1 MDHESEG
8 TDWWHPETSGKF
20 GHFFWVFS
28 FATDIF
34 VTFLISPILS
44 KQSKPVIVGVIAEV
58 INMCG
63 IHCHIL
69 VSVFWFLFFFSFFI
83 VFSYTVLLVH
93 NIFTIVNI
101 YSFLLLTRFAQNV
114 TASSIEEDFFILFYF
129 DFSCFVLKKR
139 HFIQLHIYW

>member
-28 FATDIF
+28 FAADIF
-34 VTFLISPILS
+34 MTFIISPILS
-44 KQSKPVIVGVIAEV
+44 KQSKLVIVGVVAEV

-69 VSVFWFLFFFSFFI
+69 VSVFWFVVVFLFI
-83 VFSYTVLLVH
+83 VFSYIVLLVH

-101 YSFLLLTRFAQNV
+101 YSFLLLTSFAQNI
-114 TASSIEEDFFILFYF
+114 TASSIEEDYTAFLILF
-129 DFSCFVLKKR
+129 
-139 HFIQLHIYW
+139 